1 MRGAVGIILLV
12 IIRMIITIMIMII
25 TIEIIILPM
34 YCIQAKLRHDM
45 YWFQLILRNILYDYF
60 ASQHKLKL
68 AETWIIKCIQFTT

>member
-1 MRGAVGIILLV
+1 MCFVYTTTRCCAMRRQGHYH
-12 IIRMIITIMIMII
+12 TI

-45 YWFQLILRNILYDYF
+45 YWFQLILRNRLYDYF
-60 ASQHKLKL
+60 ASQHKLRL